1 MVPGTGDVSDDE
13 ADFIALL
20 DFFLQRGA
28 ADWMTHAVDRRL
40 FDIDSRDVF
49 AFHDAD
55 DVFFREHDGLCI
67 FTNIER
73 KFF

>member
-1 MVPGTGDVSDDE
+1 MVPRTRDVSDDE
-13 ADFIALL
+13 ADLVAFLN
-20 DFFLQRGA
+20 FFLQRGA
-28 ADWMTHAVDRRL
+28 ADRMTHAVDCGL

>member
-1 MVPGTGDVSDDE
+1 
-13 ADFIALL
+13 
-20 DFFLQRGA
+20 
-28 ADWMTHAVDRRL
+28 MTHAVDRRL